1 MNRFAVRCS
10 LLALPL
16 LLAANTWAQQPPA
29 TQVTE
34 ASSKESVP
42 PAPVAPIATLG
53 QRQLFGTL
61 QVATRSDDARKL
73 LEKSIDQYENYLL
86 EMSASTAH
94 EAAAKDPHFALAFA
108 VWSYET
114 YRSQPAPEALKHAKA
129 LAPKATPDEQ
139 LLINWMVDVQEG
151 NNLAAIGAMN
161 DLVARFPNDKHV
173 LYLTS
178 EWLYSQQDYER
189 ARKMMEKILQIDST
203 FPPVYNMLGYS
214 YIETGDPDAAKAVSY
229 LERYAVLEPHHPNPQ
244 DSLGEVLRHAGDDQ
258 GSLEHYAAALKI
270 ITNFYSSQIGI
281 ADTRTLMG
289 DYAGARTAY
298 DKVSASATNSRDRFH
313 VQFQKALVSFWE
325 GQPEQGRKSLD
336 SLLEQS
342 RRQKDPYAQFEI
354 GFGRAQLS
362 TDPASEL
369 EQLSTLEGSLQKPI
383 TGMSEPDRNVSLA
396 SVLREEARIAAAN
409 GNSDRAQEA
418 IAKLERAAAI
428 TRDLIVENNYESAR
442 GYALFAQGD
451 LANAADELAT
461 DPHSPLALQQLAL
474 AQEKLGNSAA
484 AESIRTRL
492 KYQRGPTVEW
502 YLTTHATPAPAATA
516 AAQ

>member
-10 LLALPL
+10 LLAIPL

-29 TQVTE
+29 THVAE

-42 PAPVAPIATLG
+42 PAPVAPIPTLG

-61 QVATRSDDARKL
+61 LVATKSDDARKL

-94 EAAAKDPHFALAFA
+94 EATAKDPHFALAFA

-129 LAPKATPDEQ
+129 LAPKAAPDEQ

-161 DLVARFPNDKHV
+161 DLLARFPNDKHV

-189 ARKMMEKILQIDST
+189 ARKIMEKILQIDST

-214 YIETGDPDAAKAVSY
+214 YIETGDPDPARAVSY
-229 LERYAVLEPHHPNPQ
+229 LERYAALEPHHPNPQ

-325 GQPEQGRKSLD
+325 GQPEQGLKSLD
-336 SLLEQS
+336 ALLVQA

-354 GFGRAQLS
+354 GFGRAQLT
-362 TDPASEL
+362 TDSASAL
-369 EQLSTLEGSLQKPI
+369 EQLHALEASLQKPLV
-383 TGMSEPDRNVSLA
+383 GMSEPDRNTSLA
-396 SVLREEARIAAAN
+396 SVLREDARIEAAK
-409 GNSDRAQEA
+409 GNFDGAQEA
-418 IAKLERAAAI
+418 ITQLERAAAI

-442 GYALFAQGD
+442 GYSLFAQGD

-461 DPHSPLALQQLAL
+461 DPHSPLVLQQLAL
-474 AQEKLGNSAA
+474 VQEKLGNTAA

-492 KYQRGPTVEW
+492 KYQRAPTVEW
-502 YLTTHATPAPAATA
+502 YLTTHAAPAPAAAA

>member
-61 QVATRSDDARKL
+61 QVATKSDDARKL

-362 TDPASEL
+362 TDPAREL

-502 YLTTHATPAPAATA
+502 YLTTHA
-516 AAQ
+516 